1 MSHPKRFRHLVRLAL
16 FLALMVVALPAW
28 AWGGFGHRVICQIQ
42 ELNDT
47 GSNEVVQ
54 LIALDAQESETC
66 GR

>member
-1 MSHPKRFRHLVRLAL
+1 VSHPKRFRHLVRLAL
-16 FLALMVVALPAW
+16 LLALMVIALPAW
-28 AWGGFGHRVICQIQ
+28 AWGDLGHRVTCQIQ

-47 GSNEVVQ
+47 ARNEVVQ